1 MTEILTPQE
10 LAEIDDVLLNRVAE
24 IWRAQALRGDTGAL
38 GIANGSEI
46 ELRRRLAPIRSA

>member
-10 LAEIDDVLLNRVAE
+10 FAEIDDVLLNRVAE
-24 IWRAQALRGDTGAL
+24 IWRAQALRGDARAL
-38 GIANGSEI
+38 GIAKELEI